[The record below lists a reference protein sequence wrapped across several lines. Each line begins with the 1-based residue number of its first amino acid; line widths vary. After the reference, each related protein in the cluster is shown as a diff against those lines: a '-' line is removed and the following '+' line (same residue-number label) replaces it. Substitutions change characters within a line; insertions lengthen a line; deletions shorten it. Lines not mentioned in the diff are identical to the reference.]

1 MVMSD
6 ANWDLPGCTGGTAWR
21 ASASQGEVT
30 AATGVWHQEE
40 APPCTAWPPS
50 LHWLLTLS
58 VGSETAS

>member
-21 ASASQGEVT
+21 ASASQGEVA

-40 APPCTAWPPS
+40 APPCPAWHPS
-50 LHWLLTLS
+50 LHCLCS
-58 VGSETAS
+58 HSA